1 MVRQMSPEPAVSIEV
16 TAENKQVRE
25 LSARELD
32 MIGGGF
38 IPGALADA
46 SHLRIVTG
54 SDGTSYLN

>member
-1 MVRQMSPEPAVSIEV
+1 MIRQVNSESAVCLDV
-16 TAENKQVRE
+16 VAESGEMRE
-25 LSARELD
+25 LSACELD

-46 SHLRIVTG
+46 AHLRLVTG